1 MIQDPVEILREA
13 ALRGASRME
22 IVRAATACA
31 RAVVHLAP
39 PANGDALAAVEA
51 AERWTMDPSEEN
63 TATAFLTEKECLKMR
78 FVKEDWNNGGDPT
91 EAWAL
96 LSATMAGISC
106 VTDKHL
112 YDFTV
117 ELCVDYAAK
126 AAAGATTGPK
136 IDFAV
141 IVTSVLI

>member
-1 MIQDPVEILREA
+1 MIQDPVEIIRDA
-13 ALRGASRME
+13 ILRGVERPE

-39 PANGDALAAVEA
+39 SSNHDALAAVEA

-63 TATAFLTEKECLKMR
+63 TEAAFLTEKECLKMR
-78 FVKEDWNNGGDPT
+78 CVKKDWNNGGDPT

-106 VTDKHL
+106 VTDKYL
-112 YDFTV
+112 YDFTA
-117 ELCVDYAAK
+117 ELCVDYAAR
-126 AAAGATTGPK
+126 AAAGASIEPK

-141 IVTSVLI
+141 IVMSVLL

>member
-1 MIQDPVEILREA
+1 MGEDPVAIIREA
-13 ALRGASRME
+13 ALRGASRTE

-51 AERWTMDPSEEN
+51 AERWTMNPNEH
-63 TATAFLTEKECLKMR
+63 TAYAAFLAEKECLKMR
-78 FVKEDWNNGGDPT
+78 GVKEDWNNGGDST
-91 EAWAL
+91 EAWAV

-106 VTDKHL
+106 VTDQYL

-126 AAAGATTGPK
+126 AANGATIGPQ

-141 IVTSVLI
+141 IVTSVLL

>member
-1 MIQDPVEILREA
+1 MVEDPVEILRGA
-13 ALRGASRME
+13 VLRGASRTE

-39 PANGDALAAVEA
+39 LANGDALAAVEA

-63 TATAFLTEKECLKMR
+63 TDAAFWAETECLKMR
-78 FVKEDWNNGGDPT
+78 CVKEDWNNGGDPT
-91 EAWAL
+91 EGWAL

-106 VTDKHL
+106 VTDKYL
-112 YDFTV
+112 YDFTA

-126 AAAGATTGPK
+126 ADAGRT
-136 IDFAV
+136 INFAV
-141 IVTSVLI
+141 IVTSVLL

>member
-1 MIQDPVEILREA
+1 
-13 ALRGASRME
+13 
-22 IVRAATACA
+22 
-31 RAVVHLAP
+31 
-39 PANGDALAAVEA
+39 
-51 AERWTMDPSEEN
+51 
-63 TATAFLTEKECLKMR
+63 MR
-78 FVKEDWNNGGDPT
+78 CVKEDWNNGGDPT